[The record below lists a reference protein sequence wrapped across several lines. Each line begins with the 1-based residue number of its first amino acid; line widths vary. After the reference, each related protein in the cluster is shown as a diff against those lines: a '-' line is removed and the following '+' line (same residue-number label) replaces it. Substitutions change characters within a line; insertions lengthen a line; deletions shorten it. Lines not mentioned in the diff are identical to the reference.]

1 MIHELTIVLGNLSQN
16 MSNIMDLYLESPF
29 IYIHTYIY
37 IYIYIYINLFNT
49 ICLIS
54 PITVASK

>member
-29 IYIHTYIY
+29 IYIHIY

>member
-16 MSNIMDLYLESPF
+16 MSNIMDLYLESP
-29 IYIHTYIY
+29 YIY
-37 IYIYIYINLFNT
+37 IYKNLFNA